1 MIIKHNSK
9 NNYKFHKHNGY
20 QNAVLYNGGQI
31 FFAVLC
37 NNKNSLQNISN
48 RLHKITKMIKI
59 IQGLLVQMNRNLFKK
74 TITNKILVNVQ
85 NIKNK
90 INYFERH
97 KGALENLIKKKDRML
112 PQ

>member
-37 NNKNSLQNISN
+37 NNKNSLQNILN
-48 RLHKITKMIKI
+48 RLHKITKTIK
-59 IQGLLVQMNRNLFKK
+59 QALLVQMNRNHFKK
-74 TITNKILVNVQ
+74 TITNKILVNIQ
-85 NIKNK
+85 SLKNR

-97 KGALENLIKKKDRML
+97 KGALEGLIKKKYRML